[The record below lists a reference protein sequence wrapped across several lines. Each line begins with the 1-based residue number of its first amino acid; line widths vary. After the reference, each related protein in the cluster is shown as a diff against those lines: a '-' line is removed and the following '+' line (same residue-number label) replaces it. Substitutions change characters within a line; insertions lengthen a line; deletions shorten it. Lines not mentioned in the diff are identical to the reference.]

1 MVGEYLVWEGKG
13 NFCVFRVID
22 LAKVS
27 NAFNKSFCEY
37 DTQYG
42 YKLQLKLF
50 GQHRHFWWCF
60 RKDDRQIQKSFRYN
74 LY

>member
-1 MVGEYLVWEGKG
+1 MGGEYLVWEGKG
-13 NFCVFRVID
+13 NFCVFHVID

-42 YKLQLKLF
+42 YNLQLKLF
-50 GQHRHFWWCF
+50 GQHRHF
-60 RKDDRQIQKSFRYN
+60 
-74 LY
+74 

>member
-1 MVGEYLVWEGKG
+1 MGGEYLVWEGKR
-13 NFCVFRVID
+13 NFCGFRVID

-42 YKLQLKLF
+42 HKLQLKLF
-50 GQHRHFWWCF
+50 GQHRHF
-60 RKDDRQIQKSFRYN
+60 
-74 LY
+74 